1 MNLYTIRWTQP
12 YATYQQRPYLQGLQE
27 QLEQMV
33 EQWLIDEPN
42 YPDAKA
48 ELKRIMQL

>member
-1 MNLYTIRWTQP
+1 MK
-12 YATYQQRPYLQGLQE
+12 E

-33 EQWLIDEPN
+33 EQCLIDEPN

-48 ELKRIMQL
+48 ELKRIMAK